1 MHGAVVT
8 LFSPPGAS
16 GSRGPCKS
24 FVMLPSTALR
34 ASQEFDF
41 FLRLAILHYSGSAYF
56 DVGIRKSLRRLLSYT
71 NSHLFAPYPILTKF
85 EVHIFISLSSFFFS
99 FCSVLLFG
107 ALSAQNLELGC
118 ADARGHLREAV
129 RESACHCGQTQYKST
144 LYKRVIC
151 LYIHPLSERGL

>member
-1 MHGAVVT
+1 MERLSLSFPRLA
-8 LFSPPGAS
+8 LLARAAPANLLLCSPLQLCEH
-16 GSRGPCKS
+16 RKN
-24 FVMLPSTALR
+24 LI
-34 ASQEFDF
+34 F

-107 ALSAQNLELGC
+107 ALPLFVISLGTQIEPWIVRCGLSHPWNFQFLSPGTLAQNFCWHAWYRLW
-118 ADARGHLREAV
+118 H
-129 RESACHCGQTQYKST
+129 
-144 LYKRVIC
+144 
-151 LYIHPLSERGL
+151 